1 MTVTHIN
8 INITHSNISRA
19 QDNTTC
25 VNITNPL
32 SGRTTPTSG
41 QVPYSTRVIVPQGIS
56 FGYVDIQFVDLNG
69 AVFMN
74 DVVVTQL

>member
-1 MTVTHIN
+1 
-8 INITHSNISRA
+8 
-19 QDNTTC
+19 

-32 SGRTTPTSG
+32 SERTTPTSG
-41 QVPYSTRVIVPQGIS
+41 WVPYSTRVIVPQGIS

-69 AVFMN
+69 TVFMN